1 MPDPQREYT
10 VTVEKYRKAL
20 AKAGTS
26 VIAAGDKGKL
36 LKLLDQITT
45 ALKVSAQS
53 DKRTEQNNKLVNE
66 LIKIAKEF
74 KKFNDD
80 AKKVGKELDEGIKA
94 ANTARN
100 LASSQKGF
108 DKSKDFEKM
117 GDDMRNV
124 SSWLDITKPKEMKL
138 TEFVAAVE

>member
-1 MPDPQREYT
+1 M
-10 VTVEKYRKAL
+10 
-20 AKAGTS
+20 
-26 VIAAGDKGKL
+26 IAAGDKGKL

-74 KKFNDD
+74 KKFNDE